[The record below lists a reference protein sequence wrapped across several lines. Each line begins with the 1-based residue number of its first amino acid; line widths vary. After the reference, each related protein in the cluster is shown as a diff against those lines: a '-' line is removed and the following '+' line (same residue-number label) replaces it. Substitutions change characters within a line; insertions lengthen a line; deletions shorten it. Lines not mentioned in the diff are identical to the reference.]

1 MSANSVLP
9 PLDVTLRA
17 CSSEYLAG
25 TTLNE
30 LSECHSRLPM
40 EKRRRRSSRAK
51 GLLSLSRLDTSA
63 KVVGRRYS
71 CGARNPVP
79 IASSSSPRL
88 REKASCSASSTN
100 WSWNTSTAYWSMPS
114 WIAAIS
120 GDVSGL
126 PMSMPETSAAKQR
139 PTWRKLMGMDRALP
153 RLAHGR
159 AAVFPR
165 RHRPGARL
173 LREKCEAPAAKRP
186 ALCDQGKAR
195 KKPRAWGVTGGQRPA
210 ADQVRGQREA
220 CCGLGITLCMLS
232 RER

>member
-1 MSANSVLP
+1 
-9 PLDVTLRA
+9 
-17 CSSEYLAG
+17 
-25 TTLNE
+25 
-30 LSECHSRLPM
+30 
-40 EKRRRRSSRAK
+40 
-51 GLLSLSRLDTSA
+51 
-63 KVVGRRYS
+63 
-71 CGARNPVP
+71 
-79 IASSSSPRL
+79 ASSSSPRL

-195 KKPRAWGVTGGQRPA
+195 KKPRAWGVTVGAAPSGRSGARSARSLLRDRDHVVHAVAGAGEEFLDVACRLADAVLVLHQRNAHKALAVLAKAQSGRDGDVGLLHQQLGKLHA
-210 ADQVRGQREA
+210 ANVA
-220 CCGLGITLCMLS
+220 IGL
-232 RER
+232 RN